1 MVGIPTP
8 ARCALDGCDR
18 LGVCIPNAQAH
29 SAAPFKK
36 HGRCRMSPCRN
47 TQAETV
53 RAHMDL
59 EREKPRIEFRSY
71 CAETGNW
78 KSNRTGP
85 QTEMANST
93 LSHMTTKTIIADRSS
108 IPGVRAR

>member
-36 HGRCRMSPCRN
+36 HGSMSHEPLSEHSGRDRPCSHGPR
-47 TQAETV
+47 T
-53 RAHMDL
+53 R
-59 EREKPRIEFRSY
+59 KPRSEFRSY
-71 CAETGNW
+71 CAETGQLEVEPIPDLKPKW
-78 KSNRTGP
+78 
-85 QTEMANST
+85 QTPPLAT
-93 LSHMTTKTIIADRSS
+93 
-108 IPGVRAR
+108 